1 MPKFSPAVLEAAAQ
15 EREVTLTTYGRKT
28 GKPTS
33 VIVWVATDGQ
43 RIFIRSGGGLGRQ
56 WPQNLMAKGEGL
68 LRLGGTS
75 VKVTPR
81 HVTDPAEARAVS
93 QRVRQ
98 KYGSYVI
105 SSKPDE
111 PLTQAETATFELIP
125 APPER

>member
-1 MPKFSPAVLEAAAQ
+1 MATFSPSVLEAAARQ
-15 EREVTLTTYGRKT
+15 REVTLTTYGRKT
-28 GKPTS
+28 GTPTS
-33 VIVWVATDGQ
+33 VTVWVSTDGQ

-56 WPQNLMAKGEGL
+56 WPQNLMAKREAVL
-68 LRLGGTS
+68 QLGRTS

-105 SSKPDE
+105 SSKPGE
-111 PLTQAETATFELIP
+111 PLTQGETATFELIP
-125 APPER
+125 A